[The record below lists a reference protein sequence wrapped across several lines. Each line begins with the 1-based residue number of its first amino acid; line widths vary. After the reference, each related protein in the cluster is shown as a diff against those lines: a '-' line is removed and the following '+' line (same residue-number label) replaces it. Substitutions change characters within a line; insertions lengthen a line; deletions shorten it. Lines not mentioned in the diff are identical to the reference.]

1 MSGKENNF
9 SVLHFV
15 FDNTVEVVPTNW
27 IQGTKCRFPKNK
39 PRGLSELQEDTLSFP
54 ESSWP
59 EWGIVFQSSVS

>member
-9 SVLHFV
+9 SVLHLV

-39 PRGLSELQEDTLSFP
+39 PRGLSKLQEDTLSFP
-54 ESSWP
+54 ESS
-59 EWGIVFQSSVS
+59 